1 MSDRDVRWIQRFNH
15 FKQAFSQLEK
25 AVMLADQR
33 SLTELEEQG
42 LIQAF
47 EFTHELA
54 WNTIKDYLQEQ
65 GAVTLYGSKDST
77 REAYKYHLVENG
89 EIWMEMIESR
99 NLSAHTYNRDLAK
112 RIVQAIRDQYYD
124 EFKQLIITL
133 EPLADQR

>member
-65 GAVTLYGSKDST
+65 GAVTLYGSKDSA
-77 REAYKYHLVENG
+77 REAYKYNLVENG

-99 NLSAHTYNRDLAK
+99 NLSSHTYNRDLAK